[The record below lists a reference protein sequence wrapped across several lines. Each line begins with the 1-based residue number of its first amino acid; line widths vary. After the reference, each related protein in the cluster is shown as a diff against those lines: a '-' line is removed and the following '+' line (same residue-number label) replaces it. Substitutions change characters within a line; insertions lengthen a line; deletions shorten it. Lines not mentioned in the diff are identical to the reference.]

1 MKMKRLQIVSLV
13 LILLLGFVLLPVGAL
28 VRAETEERPQ
38 LLFPDLSDVEDGY
51 LTTLDNRLNSMS
63 TDSEY
68 MSNTYQYSMDV
79 PLDEAKIKLAATYG
93 SFDEEAFEWGPVY
106 TSVRFSYQLPP
117 HEGEGFLPDEDLE
130 AGIQPYLEI
139 IEEVLNID
147 AELLSSLILKARTQD
162 LEARGADAL
171 FYAMD
176 RFSEFD
182 GTEEELELLQNVSI
196 NGSKAYI
203 YDSESKKDVNAEV
216 VSLAIE
222 LVAEEALEGKDV
234 GLALAEKVLAHL
246 LELSDGQF
254 ETLNVTRSASNIQT
268 GAYIRNSVT
277 AESAEA
283 FAEDEVLKYDTAMSY
298 TIEESFPEPFEY
310 SEQTAL
316 ESQEEATEK
325 IVSLYLEQIPET
337 QRDEMSEKINEVL
350 LPLFDEDESQVN
362 DKLVEGDGYHSNFSL
377 YDNSLSVS
385 FESHVDA
392 EGNVVATK
400 PDSEE

>member
-106 TSVRFSYQLPP
+106 TSVRLSYQLPP

-182 GTEEELELLQNVSI
+182 GTEEELELLQNISI

-203 YDSESKKDVNAEV
+203 YDS
-216 VSLAIE
+216 
-222 LVAEEALEGKDV
+222 
-234 GLALAEKVLAHL
+234 
-246 LELSDGQF
+246 
-254 ETLNVTRSASNIQT
+254 
-268 GAYIRNSVT
+268 
-277 AESAEA
+277 
-283 FAEDEVLKYDTAMSY
+283 
-298 TIEESFPEPFEY
+298 
-310 SEQTAL
+310 
-316 ESQEEATEK
+316 
-325 IVSLYLEQIPET
+325 
-337 QRDEMSEKINEVL
+337 
-350 LPLFDEDESQVN
+350 
-362 DKLVEGDGYHSNFSL
+362 
-377 YDNSLSVS
+377 
-385 FESHVDA
+385 
-392 EGNVVATK
+392 
-400 PDSEE
+400 